1 MSRATNA
8 PGWDTAAADDLI
20 EGSSFGT
27 VDACDLRDRTPP
39 AVVDAI
45 LAGVGNGL
53 RRRLT
58 SVREPVRGIAAPR
71 VPAPAVQQHS
81 GQGTRHRGLV
91 AHHTVGQ
98 LALQEDSAASGIGW
112 PSNSLLGRLREN
124 TRQEL
129 LNIGTVVRYTAD
141 RDVIEQ
147 DANDTHVLLLLEG
160 VVKVQVTDETG
171 DTALLAVR
179 SAGDLV
185 GEMAALDQRPRSASV
200 VTCGDVVAKLITSGE
215 LMSFLH
221 RRNDVF
227 VELINV
233 INDRLRWA
241 NQRRRDFLSHP
252 AAERVARVVVELVQT
267 YGREEAHGWTLGI
280 PLTKVELASIAGMKP
295 RTAEKAFSD
304 LRKAGVV
311 ITHLRRDLLI
321 PDLDRLRKFAGI

>member
-1 MSRATNA
+1 MLPMPTTTLTH
-8 PGWDTAAADDLI
+8 D
-20 EGSSFGT
+20 
-27 VDACDLRDRTPP
+27 P
-39 AVVDAI
+39 A
-45 LAGVGNGL
+45 
-53 RRRLT
+53 
-58 SVREPVRGIAAPR
+58 
-71 VPAPAVQQHS
+71 
-81 GQGTRHRGLV
+81 
-91 AHHTVGQ
+91 
-98 LALQEDSAASGIGW
+98 W

-141 RDVIEQ
+141 REVIEQ
-147 DANDTHVLLLLEG
+147 DAKDTHVLLLLDG
-160 VVKVQVTDETG
+160 VVKVQTTDETG
-171 DTALLAVR
+171 DTALLAIRV
-179 SAGDLV
+179 AGDLV
-185 GEMAALDQRPRSASV
+185 GEMAALDQKPRSATV

-227 VELINV
+227 VELIGM

-241 NQRRRDFLSHP
+241 NQRRRDFLP
-252 AAERVARVVVELVQT
+252 TPPRNGWRGCWPMVQT

-311 ITHLRRDLLI
+311 VSHLRRDVLV
-321 PDLDRLRKFAGI
+321 PDLASLRKFAGI